1 MFETIK
7 TVVTSREFL
16 IGAGTGVT
24 LGVITGYFSGR
35 RRAVKELEAKT
46 EQIKD
51 AAKEFVDDLKKST
64 EETASQ
70 TAHA

>member
-24 LGVITGYFSGR
+24 LGVVTGYFSGR
-35 RRAVKELEAKT
+35 RRAVKELESNN
-46 EQIKD
+46 EQIKQ
-51 AAKEFVDDLKKST
+51 AAKEMYEDIKRST
-64 EETASQ
+64 EEAAEKA
-70 TAHA
+70 AHA